1 MTEERDRLKTAVQ
14 RNLGVQ
20 VNAAQAKD
28 LVARIQELT
37 EANQLLASQLATAEV
52 ERQRL
57 ERELAETQDDM
68 ISARAALGKM
78 MRKQNRDG

>member
-1 MTEERDRLKTAVQ
+1 MQ
-14 RNLGVQ
+14 WNLGVQ
-20 VNAAQAKD
+20 VNAVQAKD

-37 EANQLLASQLATAEV
+37 EANQLLASQPATV
-52 ERQRL
+52 EAARAQL

-68 ISARAALGKM
+68 ISARAALRNM